1 MLKKLALT
9 KWTLTKLKL
18 KKFALTKLAFIGI
31 VVLLMMIATTT
42 LLCYK
47 TKFRH
52 KNVNVVENISM
63 NEIQNVETE
72 NSEVIW
78 LNGEGWYNIPLE

>member
-1 MLKKLALT
+1 
-9 KWTLTKLKL
+9 
-18 KKFALTKLAFIGI
+18 
-31 VVLLMMIATTT
+31 MMIATTT

-52 KNVNVVENISM
+52 KNVNVVENLSM
-63 NEIQNVETE
+63 NEIQNVEAE

>member
-1 MLKKLALT
+1 MNF
-9 KWTLTKLKL
+9 
-18 KKFALTKLAFIGI
+18 KFFILFIGI
-31 VVLLMMIATTT
+31 VVLLMMIATTA

-52 KNVNVVENISM
+52 KNVNVVENLSM
-63 NEIQNVETE
+63 NEIQNVEAE